1 MTEREKEIVLALARN
16 DMNVSK
22 TAKDLHFHRNNMTYH
37 IEHITKKYNLDP
49 RKFYDLIQLIEA
61 ARGGD

>member
-16 DMNVSK
+16 DMNTSK

-37 IEHITKKYNLDP
+37 IGRIVEKYGLDP
-49 RKFYDLIQLIEA
+49 RKFYDLIQLIEV

>member
-37 IEHITKKYNLDP
+37 IERITKKYNLDP
-49 RKFYDLIQLIEA
+49 RKFYDLIKLIESA
-61 ARGGD
+61 KE